1 MLALL
6 SAFKALSRSLI
17 CPFSFTKFA
26 LVATPSKVPVVS
38 NKFTKRKD
46 IIIVIIPIFKAPKIS
61 NFIKVGAISGGR
73 DTNPLNS
80 INPKNKPINVVI
92 KIPIIIAPGIFLTD
106 KIEIARNPIA
116 ANKVS
121 IFEKLPSDKSV
132 A

>member
-1 MLALL
+1 M
-6 SAFKALSRSLI
+6 
-17 CPFSFTKFA
+17 
-26 LVATPSKVPVVS
+26 
-38 NKFTKRKD
+38 
-46 IIIVIIPIFKAPKIS
+46 
-61 NFIKVGAISGGR
+61 
-73 DTNPLNS
+73 NS

-132 A
+132 AWLLTIIPPFLSPISPINNPTPAPIAILKLKGILEIIQLLNLVMLIIKKRIPAIKTAPSATSHE